1 MREEPPLTENPS
13 PPGSPPLARLDT
25 TRPHPARMWNY
36 WLGGKD
42 HYTADR
48 EVADQVIA
56 AYPSIRE
63 VARAS
68 RACLGRMVSYLAAEE
83 GIRQFLDIGTG
94 LPTTGNTH
102 EVAQRAAPG
111 SKVVYVDNDPLVL
124 VHARALLTSG
134 PEGTCGYIDCD
145 VRDPGRILDEAGEIL
160 DFTRPVALILFGIM
174 GNVVDDDEAAAIVR
188 RLVGALA
195 PGSFLAFNDGT
206 GQLDRQGRE
215 EAIRIGVEQGS
226 TPYVAR
232 TPVQIAGFLDG
243 LELVEPGVVSTSL
256 WRAEATA
263 PGTLHEVD
271 STCGLARKP

>member
-1 MREEPPLTENPS
+1 
-13 PPGSPPLARLDT
+13 
-25 TRPHPARMWNY
+25 MWNY

-42 HYTADR
+42 NFQADR
-48 EVADQVIA
+48 DAGDQIIVAF
-56 AYPSIRE
+56 PGIRE

-68 RACLGRMVSYLAAEE
+68 RACLGRMVSYLAAEK

-94 LPTTGNTH
+94 LPTTGSTH
-102 EVAQRAAPG
+102 EVAQQLAPG

-134 PEGTCGYIDCD
+134 PEGACGYIDCD
-145 VRDPGRILDEAGEIL
+145 VRDPGRILDEAGAIL
-160 DFTRPVALILFGIM
+160 DFTRPVALILFGLM

-195 PGSFLAFNDGT
+195 PGSFLALNDGT
-206 GQLDRQGRE
+206 GQVDRQGRE
-215 EAIRIGVEQGS
+215 EASRIAVEQGS

-232 TPVQIAGFLDG
+232 TPGQIAGFFDG

-256 WRAEATA
+256 WRAEAT
-263 PGTLHEVD
+263 PFGPSHEVD
-271 STCGLARKP
+271 ATCGLARKP

>member
-1 MREEPPLTENPS
+1 LTETPF
-13 PPGSPPLARLDT
+13 PPGSQPLARLDT

-42 HYTADR
+42 NFQADR
-48 EVADQVIA
+48 EAGDQVIA
-56 AYPSIRE
+56 VYPSIRA

-68 RACLGRMVSYLAAEE
+68 RACLGRMVTCLAVEE

-102 EVAQRAAPG
+102 EVAQQAAPG
-111 SKVVYVDNDPLVL
+111 SKVVYVDDDPLVL
-124 VHARALLTSG
+124 SHARALLTSAPG
-134 PEGTCGYIDCD
+134 GACGYIDCD
-145 VRDPGRILDEAGEIL
+145 VRDPGRILGEAGEIL
-160 DFTRPVALILFGIM
+160 DFTRPIALIMFGIM

-188 RLVGALA
+188 RLAGALA
-195 PGSFLAFNDGT
+195 PGSFLALNDGT
-206 GQLDRQGRE
+206 GQLDREGRE
-215 EAIRIGVEQGS
+215 EAIRVGVELGS

-232 TPVQIAGFLDG
+232 TPDQIAGFFDG

-256 WRAEATA
+256 WRPEAT
-263 PGTLHEVD
+263 PFGTPQEVD